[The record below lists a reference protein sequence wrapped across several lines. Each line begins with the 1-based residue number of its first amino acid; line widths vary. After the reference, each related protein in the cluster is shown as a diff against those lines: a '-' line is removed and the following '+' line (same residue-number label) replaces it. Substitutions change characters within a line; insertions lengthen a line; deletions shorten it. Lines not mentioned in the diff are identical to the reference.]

1 MKWPYRLDDGDL
13 ALRPLTRRDKKKWI
27 ALRETNDSWLAPWEA
42 TLPQNAK
49 EPQINSYA
57 ALLRHLNGRARSTA
71 MLPFA
76 LEFQGK
82 LVGQVTLG
90 GIVFGAMRSAH
101 IGYWVDESF
110 TGQGLATRA
119 VQILTDHCFSVLQ
132 LHRIEISMRPE
143 NLASQRVAMK
153 AGFYFEGSRT
163 SYIHIDGG
171 WRDHL
176 TFVRFNPADER

>member
-1 MKWPYRLDDGDL
+1 
-13 ALRPLTRRDKKKWI
+13 
-27 ALRETNDSWLAPWEA
+27 
-42 TLPQNAK
+42 
-49 EPQINSYA
+49 
-57 ALLRHLNGRARSTA
+57 

-132 LHRIEISMRPE
+132 LHRVEISMRPE